1 MSTRDLIIYVC
12 LTIFVLYV
20 TKVNHL
26 WGNKKAVKK
35 SRQDSYN
42 AKSYAFWKDKY
53 TKLLKLFETFS
64 HIGFEPSLG
73 AVEDMNFRIIRMM
86 SPMKYVD
93 RTIKPLELIGVFKLI
108 DFIGTFIAVFGYFA
122 TYNPLFLSGFACY
135 ILKPAF
141 IFYADDV
148 IRTEDKEIERDF
160 PDLFL
165 LLYSRLINGAHIRLA
180 PTLNDY
186 LASLDALHNQQDKK
200 SIRKL
205 VMDLRNNIEIYGDD
219 SMAVRQLRE
228 KFRGA
233 MVVNFCNL
241 AVQALSGVDNKD
253 KLTAFKSELSQRQL
267 EAMKLEAQKRVEKG
281 QRVIMLVF
289 VILGEFVVL
298 SWMAKLGGSMGSL
311 GSITSILGL

>member
-1 MSTRDLIIYVC
+1 MSTRDLIIYAC

-35 SRQDSYN
+35 SKQDSQN
-42 AKSYAFWKDKY
+42 AKSYARNKAGY
-53 TKLLKLFETFS
+53 TWLLKWFEIFS

-73 AVEDMNFRIIRMM
+73 TIEDMAFRINRIMQ
-86 SPMKYVD
+86 PLKYVE
-93 RTIKPLELIGVFKLI
+93 RTIKPLELIGAFKLC
-108 DFIGTFIAVFGYFA
+108 DFVGSFIAVFGYFA
-122 TYNPLFLSGFACY
+122 TYNPLFLAGFGAFL
-135 ILKPAF
+135 IKPAF
-141 IFYADDV
+141 IFYADDA
-148 IRTEDKEIERDF
+148 IRTEDREIERDF

-186 LASLDALHNQQDKK
+186 LASLDALHNSQDKK

-228 KFRGA
+228 KYRGA

-289 VILGEFVVL
+289 VILAEFVVL
-298 SWMAKLGGSMGSL
+298 SWVAKLGGSL
-311 GSITSILGL
+311 GSIGSIFGM

>member
-12 LTIFVLYV
+12 LIIFVLYV

-42 AKSYAFWKDKY
+42 AKSYAWYKSLY
-53 TKLLKLFETFS
+53 TKVLKLFETFS

-73 AVEDMNFRIIRMM
+73 DIEMMSFRINRMM
-86 SPMKYVD
+86 SPLKYVE
-93 RTIKPLELIGVFKLI
+93 RTIKPLELIGAFKLA
-108 DFIGTFIAVFGYFA
+108 DFMGSFIAVFGYFA
-122 TYNPLFLSGFACY
+122 FYNPIFLAGFACFL
-135 ILKPAF
+135 LKPAF
-141 IFYADDV
+141 AFYADDV

-186 LASLDALHNQQDKK
+186 LTSLDALHNQQDKK

-228 KFRGA
+228 KYRGA

-289 VILGEFVVL
+289 VILGEFIVL

-311 GSITSILGL
+311 GSLFGI

>member
-20 TKVNHL
+20 TRVNHL

-42 AKSYAFWKDKY
+42 AKSFAWNKSVY
-53 TKLLKLFETFS
+53 TKFLKLFEIFS
-64 HIGFEPSLG
+64 HIGFEPSIG
-73 AVEDMNFRIIRMM
+73 SIEDMNFRINRMM
-86 SPMKYVD
+86 TPLKYVE
-93 RTIKPLELIGVFKLI
+93 RSIKPLELIGLFKLI
-108 DFIGTFIAVFGYFA
+108 NFIGTFIAVFGYFA
-122 TYNPLFLSGFACY
+122 FYNPIFIFALLCY
-135 ILKPAF
+135 LLKPAF
-141 IFYADDV
+141 IYYADDV

-186 LASLDALHNQQDKK
+186 LTSLDALHNQQDKK

-228 KFRGA
+228 KYRGA

-267 EAMKLEAQKRVEKG
+267 EAMKLEAQKRIEKG

-289 VILGEFVVL
+289 IILAEFVVL
-298 SWMAKLGGSMGSL
+298 SWMAKLGGSFGMIGSVF
-311 GSITSILGL
+311 GL